1 MSMRKAAVATLLIV
15 VAAAAAG
22 LALWDP
28 TVRSPPPTPLPAPP
42 PRGAGVPQY
51 LARVNQEM
59 AFRSTQVEAID
70 PSWEAAETL
79 ATGTLDAAELDG
91 IGSVRIA
98 SLGPQRRL
106 ILKDFDVTYAS
117 GLSLVLSTAAR
128 ARHLADLQGVVQLGS
143 VKSAAGRQS
152 FVLPQNV
159 KLEPIRSVAL
169 VSFADGVVVVS
180 ADLLFRQ

>member
-1 MSMRKAAVATLLIV
+1 MRREAAATLLIL

-22 LALWDP
+22 LALWDRSHRIELP
-28 TVRSPPPTPLPAPP
+28 TSLP
-42 PRGAGVPQY
+42 PRSVADRGGRPAVSR
-51 LARVNQEM
+51 RVNQEM

-79 ATGTLDAAELDG
+79 ATGTLEAAELDG
-91 IGSVRIA
+91 IGSIRIA
-98 SLGPQRRL
+98 SHGPERRL
-106 ILKDFDVTYAS
+106 ILKDYDVTYAS
-117 GLSLVLSTAAR
+117 GLSLVLSTAPR

-143 VKSAAGRQS
+143 LKSAAGLRS
-152 FVLPQNV
+152 FVLPENL

-180 ADLLFRQ
+180 ADLLFRH

>member
-1 MSMRKAAVATLLIV
+1 MKRAAVGTLLIL
-15 VAAAAAG
+15 VAAATAG
-22 LALWDP
+22 LVLWDRSHRIALP
-28 TVRSPPPTPLPAPP
+28 TSPPAGPSPT
-42 PRGAGVPQY
+42 GAGVPRY

-91 IGSVRIA
+91 VGSIRIA
-98 SLGPQRRL
+98 SLGTERRL
-106 ILKDFDVTYAS
+106 ILKDYDVTYAP
-117 GLSLVLSTAAR
+117 GLSLVLSTAPR

-143 VKSAAGRQS
+143 VKSAAGLQS
-152 FVLPQNV
+152 FVLPQNL

-180 ADLLFRQ
+180 ADLLFRH